1 MMFPIKY
8 IDNNLVWN
16 KDNEV
21 FAYYELIPCNYSF
34 LSAEQKYIVHDSF
47 RQLIAQSREGK
58 IHALQI
64 ATESSVRSIQEQSK
78 KLVSGRLRDVA
89 IQKIDEQTE
98 ALVSMIGDNQM
109 DYRFFL
115 GFKLMVTE
123 QEVNLKN
130 MKKSLFM
137 TVKEFLNEVNHTL
150 MNDFVSMTNDEI
162 NRYMK
167 MEKLLENKISRRF
180 KVRRLDKNDFG
191 YLMEHLYG
199 RDGVAYE
206 DYEYSLPKKKLKKE
220 TLIKYYDLIRPI
232 RCLIEE
238 SQRYLRL
245 EHEDS
250 ESYVSYLTVNAIVG
264 ELDFPSSEIFYFQQQ
279 QFIFPVDT
287 SMNVEIVE
295 NRKALSVVRN
305 KKKELK
311 DLDNHAFQSGSET
324 SSNVVD
330 ALDSVDELETD
341 LDQSKESMYKL
352 SYVIRV
358 SAPDLDELKRRC
370 DEVKDFYDDLNV
382 KLVRPAGDMLGLH
395 SEFLPASKRYIND
408 YVQYVKSDFLAS
420 LGFGATQQLGENTGI
435 YIGYSVDTGRN
446 VYLQP
451 SIASQGIKGTVTNAL
466 ASAFVGSLGGGK
478 SFCNNLLVYYSVLF
492 GGQAVILDPKSERG
506 NWKNTLPEIAHEINI
521 VNLTSEKENAGLLDP
536 FVIMRDVKDAESLA
550 IDILTFLTGISSRD
564 GEKFPVLRKAVRSV
578 VQSDQRGLLHVIK
591 ELRKE
596 DTPIA
601 RNIADHIDS
610 FTDYD
615 FAHLLFS
622 DGTVENAISLENQL
636 NIIQV
641 ADLVLPDK
649 DTTFEEY
656 TTIELLSVSMLIV
669 ISTFALDFIHSDRS
683 IFKIVDLDEAWA
695 FLNVAQG
702 ETLSNK
708 LVRAGR
714 AMNAGVYFVTQS
726 ATDVSKESLRN
737 NIGLKFAFRSTAIEE
752 IKQTL
757 EFFGL
762 DKEDENNQK
771 RLRDLENGQCLFQDL
786 CGRVGVI
793 QVHPVFEE
801 LLTAFDTRPPISRN
815 EVE

>member
-1 MMFPIKY
+1 MFPIKY

-21 FAYYELIPCNYSF
+21 FAYYELIPYNYSF
-34 LSAEQKYIVHDSF
+34 LSAEQKFIVHDSF

-64 ATESSVRSIQEQSK
+64 ATESSIRSMQEQSK
-78 KLVSGRLRDVA
+78 KLVTGKLKEVA
-89 IQKIDEQTE
+89 YQKIDEQTE
-98 ALVSMIGDNQM
+98 ALVSMIGDNQV

-123 QEVNLKN
+123 EQLNLKN
-130 MKKSLFM
+130 IKKSAWLTF
-137 TVKEFLNEVNHTL
+137 TEFLHEVNHTL
-150 MNDFVSMTNDEI
+150 MNDFVSMPNDEI

-180 KVRRLDKNDFG
+180 KVRRLEINDFG

-199 RDGVAYE
+199 RDGIAYE
-206 DYEYSLPKKKLKKE
+206 DYEYQLPKKNYKKE
-220 TLIKYYDLIRPI
+220 TLIKYYDLIRPT
-232 RCLIEE
+232 RCVIEE

-245 EHEDS
+245 EDEDK
-250 ESYVSYLTVNAIVG
+250 ESYVSYFTVNAIVG

-279 QFIFPVDT
+279 QFTFPVDT

-295 NRKALSVVRN
+295 NRKALTTVRN

-311 DLDNHAFQSGSET
+311 DLDNHAYQAGSET

-408 YVQYVKSDFLAS
+408 YVQYVKSDFLAG
-420 LGFGATQQLGENTGI
+420 LGFGATQQLGETTGI
-435 YIGYSVDTGRN
+435 YMGYSVDTGRN

-451 SIASQGIKGTVTNAL
+451 SLASQGVKGTVTNAL

-478 SFCNNLLVYYSVLF
+478 SFCNNLLVYYAVLF
-492 GGQAVILDPKSERG
+492 GGQALLLDPKSERG
-506 NWKNTLPEIAHEINI
+506 NWKETLPEIAHEINI
-521 VNLTSEKENAGLLDP
+521 VNLTSDKDNAGLLDP
-536 FVIMRDVKDAESLA
+536 FVIMKNVKDAESLA

-578 VQSDQRGLLHVIK
+578 TQSDSRGLLHVID
-591 ELRKE
+591 ELRRE
-596 DTPIA
+596 DTPIS

-622 DGTVENAISLENQL
+622 DGTVENAISLDNQL

-714 AMNAGVYFVTQS
+714 AMQAGVYFVTQS
-726 ATDVSKESLRN
+726 SGDVAKESLKN
-737 NIGLKFAFRSTAIEE
+737 NIGLKFAFRSTDINE

-757 EFFGL
+757 EFFGI
-762 DKEDENNQK
+762 DKDDENNQK
-771 RLRDLENGQCLFQDL
+771 RLRDLENGQCLLQDL
-786 CGRVGVI
+786 YGRVGVVQI
-793 QVHPVFEE
+793 HPVFEE
-801 LLTAFDTRPPISRN
+801 LLHAFDTRPPVQRN

>member
-1 MMFPIKY
+1 MFPIKY

-21 FAYYELIPCNYSF
+21 FAYYELIPYNYSF
-34 LSAEQKYIVHDSF
+34 LSAEEKFIVHDSF

-64 ATESSVRSIQEQSK
+64 ATESSIRSMQEQSK
-78 KLVSGRLRDVA
+78 RLVTGKLREVA
-89 IQKIDEQTE
+89 LEKIDEQTE
-98 ALVSMIGDNQM
+98 ALVSMIGDNQV

-123 QEVNLKN
+123 EQLNLKN
-130 MKKSLFM
+130 LKKSAWLTF
-137 TVKEFLNEVNHTL
+137 KEFLHEVNHTL
-150 MNDFVSMTNDEI
+150 MNDFVSMPNDEI

-180 KVRRLDKNDFG
+180 KVRRLEINDFG

-199 RDGVAYE
+199 RDGIAYE
-206 DYEYSLPKKKLKKE
+206 DYEYQLPKKKLNKE
-220 TLIKYYDLIRPI
+220 TLIKYYDLIRPT
-232 RCLIEE
+232 RCVIEE

-245 EHEDS
+245 EHEDK
-250 ESYVSYLTVNAIVG
+250 ESYVSYFTVNAIVG

-279 QFIFPVDT
+279 QFTFPVDT

-295 NRKALSVVRN
+295 NRKALTTVRN

-311 DLDNHAFQSGSET
+311 DLDNHAYQAGSET

-408 YVQYVKSDFLAS
+408 YVQYVKSDFLAG
-420 LGFGATQQLGENTGI
+420 LGFGATQQLGETTGI
-435 YIGYSVDTGRN
+435 YMGYSVDTGRN

-451 SIASQGIKGTVTNAL
+451 SLASQGIKGSVTNAL

-492 GGQAVILDPKSERG
+492 GGQAVILDPKSGRG
-506 NWKNTLPEIAHEINI
+506 NWKETLPEIAHEINI
-521 VNLTSEKENAGLLDP
+521 VNLTSDKDNAGLLDP
-536 FVIMRDVKDAESLA
+536 FVIMKNVEDAESLA

-564 GEKFPVLRKAVRSV
+564 GEKFPVLRKAVRAV
-578 VQSDQRGLLHVIK
+578 TQSDKRGLLHVID
-591 ELRKE
+591 ELRRE
-596 DTPIA
+596 DTPIS

-622 DGTVENAISLENQL
+622 DGTVENAISLDNQL

-714 AMNAGVYFVTQS
+714 AMQAGVYFVTQS
-726 ATDVSKESLRN
+726 SGDVSKESLKN
-737 NIGLKFAFRSTAIEE
+737 NIGLKFAFRSTDINE

-757 EFFGL
+757 EFFGI
-762 DKEDENNQK
+762 DKDDENNQK
-771 RLRDLENGQCLFQDL
+771 RLRDLENGQCLLQDL
-786 CGRVGVI
+786 YGRVGVVQI
-793 QVHPVFEE
+793 HPVFEE
-801 LLTAFDTRPPISRN
+801 LLHAFDTRPPVKRN

>member
-1 MMFPIKY
+1 M
-8 IDNNLVWN
+8 
-16 KDNEV
+16 
-21 FAYYELIPCNYSF
+21 FAYYELIPYNYSF
-34 LSAEQKYIVHDSF
+34 LSAEEKFIVHDSF

-64 ATESSVRSIQEQSK
+64 ATESSIRSMQEQSK
-78 KLVSGRLRDVA
+78 RLVTGKLREVA
-89 IQKIDEQTE
+89 LEKIDEQTE
-98 ALVSMIGDNQM
+98 ALVSMIGDNQV

-123 QEVNLKN
+123 EQLNLKN
-130 MKKSLFM
+130 LKKSAWLTF
-137 TVKEFLNEVNHTL
+137 KEFLHEVNHTL
-150 MNDFVSMTNDEI
+150 MNDFVSMPNDEI

-180 KVRRLDKNDFG
+180 KVRRLEIHDFG

-199 RDGVAYE
+199 RDGIAYE
-206 DYEYSLPKKKLKKE
+206 DYEYQIPKKNYKKE
-220 TLIKYYDLIRPI
+220 TLIKYYDLIRPT
-232 RCLIEE
+232 RCVIEE

-245 EHEDS
+245 EHEDK
-250 ESYVSYLTVNAIVG
+250 ESYVSYFTVNAIVG

-279 QFIFPVDT
+279 QFTFPVDT

-295 NRKALSVVRN
+295 NRKALTTVRN

-311 DLDNHAFQSGSET
+311 DLDNHAYQAGSET

-408 YVQYVKSDFLAS
+408 YVQYVKSDFLAG

-451 SIASQGIKGTVTNAL
+451 SLASQGVKGTVTNAL

-506 NWKNTLPEIAHEINI
+506 NWKETLPEIAHEINI
-521 VNLTSEKENAGLLDP
+521 VNLTSDKDNAGLLDP
-536 FVIMRDVKDAESLA
+536 FVIMKNVKDAESLA

-564 GEKFPVLRKAVRSV
+564 GEKFPVLRKAVRAV
-578 VQSDQRGLLHVIK
+578 TQSDKRGLLHVID
-591 ELRKE
+591 ELRRE
-596 DTPIA
+596 DTPIS

-622 DGTVENAISLENQL
+622 DGTVENAISLDNQL

-714 AMNAGVYFVTQS
+714 AMQAGVYFVTQS
-726 ATDVSKESLRN
+726 SGDVSKESLKN
-737 NIGLKFAFRSTAIEE
+737 NIGLKFAFRSTDINE

-757 EFFGL
+757 EFFGI
-762 DKEDENNQK
+762 DKDDENNQK
-771 RLRDLENGQCLFQDL
+771 RLRDLENGQCLLQDL
-786 CGRVGVI
+786 YGRVGVVQI
-793 QVHPVFEE
+793 HPVFEE
-801 LLTAFDTRPPISRN
+801 LLHAFDTRPPVKRN

>member
-1 MMFPIKY
+1 MFPIKY

-21 FAYYELIPCNYSF
+21 FAYYELIPYNYSF
-34 LSAEQKYIVHDSF
+34 LSAEQKFIVHDSF

-64 ATESSVRSIQEQSK
+64 ATESSIRSMQEQSK
-78 KLVSGRLRDVA
+78 KLVTGKLKEVA
-89 IQKIDEQTE
+89 YQKIDEQTE
-98 ALVSMIGDNQM
+98 ALVSMIGDNQV

-123 QEVNLKN
+123 EQLNLKN
-130 MKKSLFM
+130 IKKSAWLTF
-137 TVKEFLNEVNHTL
+137 TDFLHEVNHTL
-150 MNDFVSMTNDEI
+150 MNDFVSMPNDEI

-180 KVRRLDKNDFG
+180 KVRRLEINDFG

-199 RDGVAYE
+199 RDGIAYE
-206 DYEYSLPKKKLKKE
+206 DYEYQLPKKKLNKE
-220 TLIKYYDLIRPI
+220 TLIKYYDLIRPT
-232 RCLIEE
+232 RCVIEE

-245 EHEDS
+245 EHEDK
-250 ESYVSYLTVNAIVG
+250 ESYVSYFTVNAIVG

-279 QFIFPVDT
+279 QFTFPVDT

-295 NRKALSVVRN
+295 NRKALTTVRN

-311 DLDNHAFQSGSET
+311 DLDNHAYQAGSET

-341 LDQSKESMYKL
+341 LDQTKESMYKL

-408 YVQYVKSDFLAS
+408 YVQYVKSDFLAG
-420 LGFGATQQLGENTGI
+420 LGFGATQQLGETTGI
-435 YIGYSVDTGRN
+435 YMGYSVDTGRN

-451 SIASQGIKGTVTNAL
+451 SLASQGVKGTVTNAL

-492 GGQAVILDPKSERG
+492 GGQAVILDPKAERG
-506 NWKNTLPEIAHEINI
+506 NWKETLPEIAHEINI
-521 VNLTSEKENAGLLDP
+521 VNLTSDKDNAGLLDP
-536 FVIMRDVKDAESLA
+536 FVIMKNVKDAESLA

-578 VQSDQRGLLHVIK
+578 TQSDSRGLLHVID
-591 ELRKE
+591 ELRRE
-596 DTPIA
+596 DTPIS

-622 DGTVENAISLENQL
+622 DGTVENAISLDNQL

-714 AMNAGVYFVTQS
+714 AMQAGVYFVTQS
-726 ATDVSKESLRN
+726 SGDVAKESLKN
-737 NIGLKFAFRSTAIEE
+737 NIGLKFAFRSTDINE

-757 EFFGL
+757 EFFGI
-762 DKEDENNQK
+762 DKDDENNQK
-771 RLRDLENGQCLFQDL
+771 RLRDLENGQCLLQDL
-786 CGRVGVI
+786 YGRVGVVQI
-793 QVHPVFEE
+793 HPVFEE
-801 LLTAFDTRPPISRN
+801 LLHAFDTRPPVQRN

>member
-1 MMFPIKY
+1 MFPIKY

-21 FAYYELIPCNYSF
+21 FAYYELIPYNYSF
-34 LSAEQKYIVHDSF
+34 LSAEQKFIVHDSF

-64 ATESSVRSIQEQSK
+64 ATESSIRSMQEQSK
-78 KLVSGRLRDVA
+78 KLVTGKLKEVA
-89 IQKIDEQTE
+89 YQKIDEQTE
-98 ALVSMIGDNQM
+98 ALVSMIGDNQV

-123 QEVNLKN
+123 EQLNLKN
-130 MKKSLFM
+130 IKKSAWLTF
-137 TVKEFLNEVNHTL
+137 TEFLHEVNHTL
-150 MNDFVSMTNDEI
+150 MNDFVSMPNDEI

-180 KVRRLDKNDFG
+180 KVRRLEINDFG

-199 RDGVAYE
+199 RDGIAYE
-206 DYEYSLPKKKLKKE
+206 DYEYQLPKKKLQKE
-220 TLIKYYDLIRPI
+220 TLIKYYDLIRPT
-232 RCLIEE
+232 RCVIEE

-245 EHEDS
+245 EHEDK
-250 ESYVSYLTVNAIVG
+250 ESYVSYFTVNAIVG

-279 QFIFPVDT
+279 QFTFPVDT

-295 NRKALSVVRN
+295 NRKALTTVRN

-311 DLDNHAFQSGSET
+311 DLDNHAYQAGSET

-341 LDQSKESMYKL
+341 LDRSKESMYKL

-358 SAPDLDELKRRC
+358 SAPDFDELKRRC

-408 YVQYVKSDFLAS
+408 YVQYVKSDFLAG
-420 LGFGATQQLGENTGI
+420 LGFGATQQLGETMGI
-435 YIGYSVDTGRN
+435 YMGYSVDTGRN

-451 SIASQGIKGTVTNAL
+451 SLASQGVKGTVTNAL

-506 NWKNTLPEIAHEINI
+506 NWKETLPEIAHEINI
-521 VNLTSEKENAGLLDP
+521 VNLTSDKDNAGLLDP
-536 FVIMRDVKDAESLA
+536 FVIMKNVKDAESLA

-578 VQSDQRGLLHVIK
+578 TQSDSRGLLHVID
-591 ELRKE
+591 ELRRE
-596 DTPIA
+596 DTPIS

-622 DGTVENAISLENQL
+622 DGTVENAISLDNQL

-714 AMNAGVYFVTQS
+714 AMQAGVYFVTQS
-726 ATDVSKESLRN
+726 SGDVSKESLKN
-737 NIGLKFAFRSTAIEE
+737 NIGLKFAFRSTDINE

-757 EFFGL
+757 EFFGI
-762 DKEDENNQK
+762 DKDDENNQK
-771 RLRDLENGQCLFQDL
+771 RLRDLENGQCLLQDL
-786 CGRVGVI
+786 YGRVGVVQI
-793 QVHPVFEE
+793 HPVFEE
-801 LLTAFDTRPPISRN
+801 LLHAFDTRPPVQRN

>member
-1 MMFPIKY
+1 MFPIKY

-21 FAYYELIPCNYSF
+21 FAYYELIPYNYSF
-34 LSAEQKYIVHDSF
+34 LSAEQKFIVHDSF

-64 ATESSVRSIQEQSK
+64 ATESSIRSMQEQSK
-78 KLVSGRLRDVA
+78 KLVTGKLKEVA
-89 IQKIDEQTE
+89 YQKIDEQTE
-98 ALVSMIGDNQM
+98 ALVSMIGDNQV

-123 QEVNLKN
+123 EQLNLKN
-130 MKKSLFM
+130 IKKSAWLTF
-137 TVKEFLNEVNHTL
+137 KEFLHEVNHTL
-150 MNDFVSMTNDEI
+150 MNDFVSMPNDEI

-180 KVRRLDKNDFG
+180 KVRRLEINDFG

-199 RDGVAYE
+199 RDGIAYE
-206 DYEYSLPKKKLKKE
+206 DYEYQLPKKKLQKE
-220 TLIKYYDLIRPI
+220 TLIKYYDLIRPT
-232 RCLIEE
+232 RCVIEE

-245 EHEDS
+245 EHEDK
-250 ESYVSYLTVNAIVG
+250 ESYVSYFTVNAIVG

-279 QFIFPVDT
+279 QFTFPVDT

-295 NRKALSVVRN
+295 NRKALTTVRN

-311 DLDNHAFQSGSET
+311 DLDNHAYQAGSET

-341 LDQSKESMYKL
+341 LDQTKESMYKL

-408 YVQYVKSDFLAS
+408 YVQYVKSDFLAG
-420 LGFGATQQLGENTGI
+420 LGFGATQQLGETTGI
-435 YIGYSVDTGRN
+435 YMGYSVDTGRN

-451 SIASQGIKGTVTNAL
+451 SLASQGVKGTITNAL

-506 NWKNTLPEIAHEINI
+506 NWKETLPEIAHEINI

-536 FVIMRDVKDAESLA
+536 FVIMKNVKDAESLA

-578 VQSDQRGLLHVIK
+578 TQSDSRGLLHVID
-591 ELRKE
+591 ELRRE
-596 DTPIA
+596 DTPIS

-622 DGTVENAISLENQL
+622 DGTVENAISLDNQL

-714 AMNAGVYFVTQS
+714 AMQAGVYFVTQS
-726 ATDVSKESLRN
+726 SGDVSKESLKN
-737 NIGLKFAFRSTAIEE
+737 NIGLKFAFRSTDINE

-757 EFFGL
+757 EFFGI
-762 DKEDENNQK
+762 DKDDENNQK
-771 RLRDLENGQCLFQDL
+771 RLRDLENGQCLLQDL
-786 CGRVGVI
+786 YGRVGVVQI
-793 QVHPVFEE
+793 HPVFEE
-801 LLTAFDTRPPISRN
+801 LLHAFDTRPPVQRN

>member
-1 MMFPIKY
+1 
-8 IDNNLVWN
+8 
-16 KDNEV
+16 
-21 FAYYELIPCNYSF
+21 YELIPYNYSF
-34 LSAEQKYIVHDSF
+34 LSAEQKFIVHDSF

-64 ATESSVRSIQEQSK
+64 ATESSIRSMQEQSK
-78 KLVSGRLRDVA
+78 KLVTGKLREVA
-89 IQKIDEQTE
+89 LEKIDEQTE
-98 ALVSMIGDNQM
+98 ALVSMIGDNQV

-123 QEVNLKN
+123 EPFNLKN
-130 MKKSLFM
+130 IKKSVWLTF
-137 TVKEFLNEVNHTL
+137 TEFLHEVNHTL

-180 KVRRLDKNDFG
+180 KVRRLEINDFG
-191 YLMEHLYG
+191 YLIEHLYG
-199 RDGVAYE
+199 RDGIAYE
-206 DYEYSLPKKKLKKE
+206 DYEYQLPKKKLQKE

-232 RCLIEE
+232 RCVIEE
-238 SQRYLRL
+238 NQRYLRL
-245 EHEDS
+245 EHEDK
-250 ESYVSYLTVNAIVG
+250 ESYVSYFTVNAIVG

-279 QFIFPVDT
+279 QFTFPVDT

-295 NRKALSVVRN
+295 NRKALTTVRN

-311 DLDNHAFQSGSET
+311 DLDNHAYQAGSET

-341 LDQSKESMYKL
+341 LDQTKESMYKL

-358 SAPDLDELKRRC
+358 SADDLDELKRRC

-408 YVQYVKSDFLAS
+408 YVQYVKSDFLAG
-420 LGFGATQQLGENTGI
+420 LGFGATQQLGETTGI
-435 YIGYSVDTGRN
+435 YMGYSVDTGRN

-451 SIASQGIKGTVTNAL
+451 SLASQGVKGTVTNAL

-506 NWKNTLPEIAHEINI
+506 NWKETLPEIAHEINI
-521 VNLTSEKENAGLLDP
+521 VNLTSDKDNAGLLDP
-536 FVIMRDVKDAESLA
+536 FVIMKNVKDAESLA

-578 VQSDQRGLLHVIK
+578 TQSEKGGLLHVIE

-596 DTPIA
+596 DTPVS

-622 DGTVENAISLENQL
+622 DGTVENAISLDNQL

-714 AMNAGVYFVTQS
+714 AMQAGVYFVTQS
-726 ATDVSKESLRN
+726 SGDVSKESLKN
-737 NIGLKFAFRSTAIEE
+737 NIGLKFAFRSTDINE

-757 EFFGL
+757 EFFGI
-762 DKEDENNQK
+762 DKDDENNQK
-771 RLRDLENGQCLFQDL
+771 R
-786 CGRVGVI
+786 
-793 QVHPVFEE
+793 
-801 LLTAFDTRPPISRN
+801 
-815 EVE
+815 